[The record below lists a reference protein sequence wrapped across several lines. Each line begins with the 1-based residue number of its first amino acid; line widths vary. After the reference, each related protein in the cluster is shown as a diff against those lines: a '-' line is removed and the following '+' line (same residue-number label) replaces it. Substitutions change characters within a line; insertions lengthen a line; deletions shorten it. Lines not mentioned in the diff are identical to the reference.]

1 MAVQDRITAIVVP
14 VLTDLGMELYD
25 LEASG
30 SLVRV
35 TVDRP
40 GGVDLDAIELATR
53 IISRELDHADPI
65 PGRYTLE
72 VSSPGLERP
81 LRTPAH
87 FRGAVGRVVQVRT
100 LPGVE
105 GERRFQGVLAAADDD
120 GITVVVSGGE
130 GDPAGTGRRLAYD
143 QIERARTVFEWG
155 GQPKPGQPKGGGA
168 RQPTGTKKKPG
179 PTESSRRAS

>member
-1 MAVQDRITAIVVP
+1 MAVHDRVMAIVVP
-14 VLTDLGMELYD
+14 VLADLGMELYD

-87 FRGAVGRVVQVRT
+87 FRGALGRVVQVRT
-100 LPGVE
+100 QPGVE
-105 GERRFQGVLAAADDD
+105 GERRVQGVLAAADDD
-120 GITVVVSGGE
+120 GVTVVVT
-130 GDPAGTGRRLAYD
+130 GDDGAPAGTERRLAYD

-155 GQPKPGQPKGGGA
+155 GQPKPGQPKTGA
-168 RQPTGTKKKPG
+168 KHPPGANKSG